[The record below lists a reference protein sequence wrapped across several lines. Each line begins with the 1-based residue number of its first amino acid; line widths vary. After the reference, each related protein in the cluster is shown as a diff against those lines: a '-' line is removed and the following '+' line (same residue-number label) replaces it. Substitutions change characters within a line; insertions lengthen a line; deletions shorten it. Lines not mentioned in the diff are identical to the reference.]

1 MGKIN
6 LNDLEDYLNDE
17 KKYQPKKKIKR
28 KKPSIYNNKE
38 SQDEKK

>member
-6 LNDLEDYLNDE
+6 LNDLEDYLNDDKE
-17 KKYQPKKKIKR
+17 YQPVKKIKR

-38 SQDEKK
+38 NQDEKN